1 MVGLLFAVVALL
13 AASAAV
19 RGPAV
24 PERATVVW
32 PDPSVALAPVDAS
45 SDPPVQWY
53 SPLLLS
59 NHRPE
64 RLVVHLPCRVAPTS
78 PVFATTSA
86 ADDGTRL
93 EVAAVGESLRVRLG
107 QQILTEVPWP
117 DGASGCEGTLVFDAG
132 AWSLDR
138 EGMTVASGEAS
149 PPLLSGLYTGLDPA
163 GSAPV
168 RAELTT
174 VASSSRPSSRQW
186 LFTAAA
192 VNSH

>member
-1 MVGLLFAVVALL
+1 MRRLARLAGGSSSIDRSARVGLLFAVVALL

-24 PERATVVW
+24 PERATVMW

-78 PVFATTSA
+78 PVFATTAPQMTELDSRSPQWGRASA
-86 ADDGTRL
+86 
-93 EVAAVGESLRVRLG
+93 S
-107 QQILTEVPWP
+107 
-117 DGASGCEGTLVFDAG
+117 AS
-132 AWSLDR
+132 
-138 EGMTVASGEAS
+138 
-149 PPLLSGLYTGLDPA
+149 
-163 GSAPV
+163 
-168 RAELTT
+168 
-174 VASSSRPSSRQW
+174 
-186 LFTAAA
+186 
-192 VNSH
+192 VNRY